1 MAYVSN
7 YPQAPF
13 DAVMPAGPQEIVLG
27 IAAVAL
33 AGFVLLALAMCV
45 KHRTALPLL
54 FLVAGFC
61 TVLLEP
67 MVTHV
72 GHAIHPEIGQIQLF
86 KTHDRAIPWHIATIY
101 AFYFGGVFMFM
112 FSRIREGRFT
122 RDFVWKSYFFTCAL
136 AYLIEIV
143 PVHVGLWVY
152 YEPQALWVWK
162 GGMPLFW
169 TFVNAGCIYM
179 ALTLIKLFYPVL
191 RGWKEILVVPIA
203 GMGAIMGHFGAGY
216 LYYNAANS
224 AAPQWLVE
232 AAGLGSVGLALTI
245 TWFCSR
251 LLAANTAAIFSVE
264 AAAPAR
270 AGAPAGAATRAA

>member
-1 MAYVSN
+1 MAYTSN
-7 YPQAPF
+7 YPQAPY
-13 DAVMPAGPQEIVLG
+13 DAVMPAAAQEIVLW
-27 IAAVAL
+27 IAAIAL
-33 AGFVLLALAMCV
+33 GAFVLIALAMCV
-45 KHRTALPLL
+45 KHRSALPLL

-61 TVLLEP
+61 AILLEP

-86 KTHDRAIPWHIATIY
+86 KTLDRAIPWHIATIY

-122 RDFVWKSYFFTCAL
+122 REFVWKSYFFTCAL

-143 PVHVGLWVY
+143 PLQIGLWIY

-179 ALTLIKLFYPVL
+179 ALTMIKLFYPVL
-191 RGWKEILVVPIA
+191 RGWKEVFVVPVA
-203 GMGAIMGHFGAGY
+203 GMGVIMGHFGAGY
-216 LYYNAANS
+216 PYYNAANS
-224 AAPQWLVE
+224 AAPQWVVE
-232 AAGLGSVGLALTI
+232 AAGFGSVAMALTI
-245 TWFCSR
+245 VWFCSR
-251 LLAANTAAIFSVE
+251 LLAANTLAIFSVE
-264 AAAPAR
+264 AKEPAR
-270 AGAPAGAATRAA
+270 SGGTIGATTKAA